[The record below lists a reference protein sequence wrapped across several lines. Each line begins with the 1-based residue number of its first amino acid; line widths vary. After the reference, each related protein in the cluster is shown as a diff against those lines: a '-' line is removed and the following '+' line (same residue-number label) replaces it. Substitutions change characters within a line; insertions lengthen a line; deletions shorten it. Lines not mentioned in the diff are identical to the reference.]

1 MKFRIEVSGRG
12 GEIVIGRVSQDAY
25 AYFEEHEID
34 VDEYATS
41 WDNDYEVPEE
51 LQPFVPGEW
60 HDCDDIAHEFGS
72 DVDDTF
78 ITVTDADDN
87 VLLDNVDY
95 SNLIKIGVNVEFE
108 DDIDPDDI
116 LETGAACFIGQ
127 SHEKGLFYSFEVE
140 TDVFDVSRL
149 TICTTDVDG
158 WELVTS
164 IQYNGEDL
172 EDLDEMS
179 TDVKGFDA
187 SLHVA
192 GQD

>member
-1 MKFRIEVSGRG
+1 MKYRIEISGRG
-12 GEIVIGRVSQDAY
+12 GEIVVGTVSQDTY
-25 AYFEEHEID
+25 DYFDSHGVIIE
-34 VDEYATS
+34 EYAS
-41 WDNDYEVPEE
+41 DLENEQEVPEKF
-51 LQPFVPGEW
+51 QPFEPGEW
-60 HDCDDIAHEFGS
+60 HDCDDIAHEFGT
-72 DVDDTF
+72 DTDNTF
-78 ITVTDADDN
+78 ITVTDEDN
-87 VLLDNVDY
+87 KVLLDNVDY
-95 SNLIKIGVNVEFE
+95 SNLLRLGANSECDNIFPE
-108 DDIDPDDI
+108 DI
-116 LETGAACFIGQ
+116 LEAGATFFVGQ
-127 SHEKGLFYSFEVE
+127 SYEKGLFYSFEVE